1 MTEPRPT
8 RDQILI
14 AQAEIVAQRSTCS
27 RAQVGVVIAHES
39 RVVAQ
44 GYNGAPAGM
53 AHCNH
58 DCGCATRFIT
68 HGSPSM
74 HSAGCPAQGGG
85 CRTAVHAEAN
95 AIAFAAKHGV
105 ATNGAHLYTTV
116 APCLPCSQLIVNCG
130 IVRVAYVTP
139 YRYDEGIQLLME
151 AGIPVT
157 LATPTLWTVKE
168 WGNP

>member
-44 GYNGAPAGM
+44 GYNGTPAGM
-53 AHCNH
+53 THCDH
-58 DCGCATRFIT
+58 ACDCGANEEGLAKSRRDHQRWCIARV
-68 HGSPSM
+68 
-74 HSAGCPAQGGG
+74 ACKA
-85 CRTAVHAEAN
+85 AVHAEAN
-95 AIAFAAKHGV
+95 AIAFAAKYGV
-105 ATNGAHLYTTV
+105 STNGAHLYTTM
-116 APCLPCSQLIVNCG
+116 APCLPCSQLVVNCG
-130 IVRVAYVTP
+130 IVRVVYVTP
-139 YRYDEGIQLLME
+139 YRYEEGIQLLME

-168 WGNP
+168 WGNS